1 MTFDNQFCLRGGV
14 AFVFLLIIIGC
25 STKTSTLETASIS
38 PLSAT
43 ISEID
48 DHGNAVTDL
57 LIKAFT
63 ERGWQLGDTLEAT
76 FATGQPIQIKFV
88 ENYSDVPVGEY
99 LGRFSTSTGWF
110 KIAINHGNIAET
122 LQLKSASKVTLRK
135 VEPSFPEKEVP

>member
-1 MTFDNQFCLRGGV
+1 MTFDNQFRLRGGV
-14 AFVFLLIIIGC
+14 AFVCLLLIIGC

-48 DHGNAVTDL
+48 AHGNAVTDL
-57 LIKAFT
+57 LIEAFT

-122 LQLKSASKVTLRK
+122 LQLKSLSKVTLRK

>member
-1 MTFDNQFCLRGGV
+1 MTFDNQFRLRGGV

-48 DHGNAVTDL
+48 AHGNAVTDL

-88 ENYSDVPVGEY
+88 ENYGDVPVGEY
-99 LGRFSTSTGWF
+99 LGRFSTSTGRF

-122 LQLKSASKVTLRK
+122 LQLKSQSKVTLRK

>member
-1 MTFDNQFCLRGGV
+1 MTFDNQFRLRGGV

-48 DHGNAVTDL
+48 GHGNAVTDL
-57 LIKAFT
+57 LIEAFT
-63 ERGWQLGDTLEAT
+63 ERGWQLGDMLEAT

-122 LQLKSASKVTLRK
+122 LQLKSQSKVTLRK
-135 VEPSFPEKEVP
+135 VEPSFLEKEVP